1 MMAKPTTLPDLKEA
15 KVLSID
21 KLYGKK
27 D

>member
-15 KVLSID
+15 KVLIID